1 MPVHHF
7 REKLQADLLS
17 PISTGELFEALGSLL
32 RRELIDRST
41 DDGEILFSI
50 EQPVVAHYVLGRL
63 TDQIYAEIEAM
74 SQTLKIETFDLL
86 RSHVIGFEED
96 PTQAEQQQRFIQQ
109 PIQDKLYRL
118 FRDESVMETQLVTI
132 LAFLEDKPSLAVG
145 YARNNLQ
152 ILLGATLT
160 FEARRDLRQV

>member
-1 MPVHHF
+1 MV
-7 REKLQADLLS
+7 
-17 PISTGELFEALGSLL
+17 I
-32 RRELIDRST
+32 
-41 DDGEILFSI
+41 
-50 EQPVVAHYVLGRL
+50 HYVLGRF
-63 TDQIYAEIEAM
+63 TEQIYAEIESV
-74 SQTLKIETFDLL
+74 SQTLKIESLDLL

-96 PTQAEQQQRFIQQ
+96 PIQTEQQQRLIQK

-118 FRDESVMETQLVTI
+118 FRNESVMEVQIVTI

-160 FEARRDLRQV
+160 FEARTHLRRQV